1 MIIAILLILAAVPP
15 DTVALSLDAA
25 IARALT
31 HSPGL
36 LAERAQARAAAQLP
50 GSATRAF
57 LPSVRAELQG
67 LRTTDPVAV
76 FGMKLR
82 QGVFAANDLALD
94 ALNGPSAFGGFT
106 TGIQA
111 ELPLL
116 APEGLFGY
124 AAARRAAAAR
134 AAGTERAAGA
144 TVLRVTQAYWDTQ
157 LAAGRLIA
165 LDTALV
171 AARAHERQAEAMR
184 DQGLVTG
191 LDARMARLQAASVEV
206 QRLAAAAAAD
216 NARARLA
223 AFLGLPDTSVIQ
235 LVDSLSERGDATC
248 ADTSPACTIDERGDL
263 RALAAGAGAA
273 DLGAKGA
280 WAAQLPQV
288 AAFGAIARHAHDA
301 PWGEGSGDWTVG
313 IGVRWNVFPALS
325 GVAAVRRARA
335 DADAARARLD
345 AARLEATVEAGEAR
359 RMVAS
364 ARAGAAVA
372 GGAELEGAEALE
384 QARLRYRTGSAP
396 ITELLDVQAAATQAV
411 LTHQSAQRDLLLAL
425 ALLDFAYGVHDR

>member
-1 MIIAILLILAAVPP
+1 
-15 DTVALSLDAA
+15 
-25 IARALT
+25 
-31 HSPGL
+31 
-36 LAERAQARAAAQLP
+36 
-50 GSATRAF
+50 
-57 LPSVRAELQG
+57 
-67 LRTTDPVAV
+67 
-76 FGMKLR
+76 
-82 QGVFAANDLALD
+82 
-94 ALNGPSAFGGFT
+94 
-106 TGIQA
+106 
-111 ELPLL
+111 
-116 APEGLFGY
+116 
-124 AAARRAAAAR
+124 
-134 AAGTERAAGA
+134 
-144 TVLRVTQAYWDTQ
+144 VLRVTQAYWDTQ